1 VHKVTEDAAVML
13 EFLAL
18 SRQNI
23 LQVAQIE
30 QAQSPQRNEKALET
44 FDPVFT
50 ADQVRAMTL
59 YHQECISWIHNVV
72 HLPTFRDQC
81 EQILVNNAEIQGGWL
96 ALYYAMLSVSIYRD
110 SMNFLALLTVRIFRS
125 LYTMLT
131 PQYYVGSTLIHLVRC
146 CLSAILTWRL
156 TLGQAQFS
164 ELCYQKSI
172 DALQDADF
180 MINHSLSTIQA
191 ICLLIYVGH
200 NIGQSDRI
208 SVLLSCGIRIAQC
221 LCLHRLGPEPMV
233 EKKNKGEAEQTI
245 QRRLIDREVSKR
257 VWWFL
262 VRQDWLQIPFN
273 NTYTIHPTQFNT
285 PMPMNCDEDI
295 AQIFKSNRI
304 IDHDQEHYTQ
314 GSYTT
319 VLNHGKSRVTTNRQT
334 NCAKIITQWRY

>member
-1 VHKVTEDAAVML
+1 ML

-18 SRQNI
+18 SRQNV

-30 QAQSPQRNEKALET
+30 QAQSPQVNNKVPET

-50 ADQVRAMTL
+50 ESQVRAMML

-81 EQILVNNAEIQGGWL
+81 EQLFMNNTELQGGWL
-96 ALYYAMLSVSIYRD
+96 ALYYAMLSVTLYHSDPSILRELDIESPGKLLSIRD
-110 SMNFLALLTVRIFRS
+110 MGMGVDSELQ
-125 LYTMLT
+125 
-131 PQYYVGSTLIHLVRC
+131 P
-146 CLSAILTWRL
+146 
-156 TLGQAQFS
+156 AQIS

-180 MINHSLSTIQA
+180 MINHSLCTIQA

-221 LCLHRLGPEPMV
+221 LCLHRQGSEPTV
-233 EKKNKGEAEQTI
+233 EIKGKRDTEQAI
-245 QRRLIDREVSKR
+245 QQRLIDREVSKR

-273 NTYTIHPTQFNT
+273 NTYTIHPTQFST

-295 AQIFKSNRI
+295 ARMFKSNRI
-304 IDHDQEHYTQ
+304 LEYDQEHYTQ

-319 VLNHGKSRVTTNRQT
+319 VLNHGE
-334 NCAKIITQWRY
+334 